1 MPSISGSDVKRLIV
15 ACEAGMGS
23 SLMIANQLAR
33 QLKSHGVSVTHSPV
47 NQLADAHPD
56 LVLCHRG
63 LGVRA
68 KQAVP
73 KIPVVVFD
81 MFLGDPKI
89 QGVVQAIIDGDDI
102 SDD

>member
-1 MPSISGSDVKRLIV
+1 MSSISGSEVKKLVV

-23 SLMIANQLAR
+23 SVMIANQLAR
-33 QLKSHGVSVTHSPV
+33 QLKSHGVAVTHSPV
-47 NQLADAHPD
+47 NQLHDAHPD

-63 LGVRA
+63 LGSRA
-68 KQAVP
+68 KQAMP
-73 KIPVVVFD
+73 NTTVVVFD

-89 QGVVQAIIDGDDI
+89 QSVVNAITTGATI

>member
-1 MPSISGSDVKRLIV
+1 MTSISGSEVKKLIV

-23 SLMIANQLAR
+23 SVMIAKQLAK
-33 QLKSHGVSVTHSPV
+33 QLKAQGVEVTHSPV

-63 LGVRA
+63 LGGRA
-68 KQAVP
+68 KQAMP
-73 KIPVVVFD
+73 NTPVVVFD

-89 QGVVQAIIDGDDI
+89 QGVVDAILNGDNI
-102 SDD
+102 SDA

>member
-1 MPSISGSDVKRLIV
+1 MASISGADVKQIVV

-23 SLMIANQLAR
+23 SVMVAKMLAK
-33 QLKSHGVSVTHSPV
+33 QLKDKGVTVTHSPV
-47 NQLADAHPD
+47 NQLAETEHD

-63 LGVRA
+63 LSARA

-73 KIPVVVFD
+73 NSPVIVFD
-81 MFLGDPKI
+81 MFLGDLRIAQLVSEI
-89 QGVVQAIIDGDDI
+89 QQGSQI

>member
-1 MPSISGSDVKRLIV
+1 MASISGADVKQIVV

-23 SLMIANQLAR
+23 SVMVAKMLAK
-33 QLKSHGVSVTHSPV
+33 QLKDQGVTVTHSPV
-47 NQLADAHPD
+47 NQLAETGHD

-63 LGVRA
+63 LSARA

-73 KIPVVVFD
+73 NSPVIVFD
-81 MFLGDPKI
+81 MFLGDLRIAQLVSEIK
-89 QGVVQAIIDGDDI
+89 QGSPI